1 MTNPTNT
8 FLHTLSD
15 IAQHNDHRYGVVFHG
30 DVDWQNTA
38 ISTFLQDMNVKSIFQ
53 IGGVPFDDVTHA
65 PVKKGQQLLGRE
77 CQILV
82 CDFRDQFD
90 ANGFSAA
97 LGALVGG
104 GLLLVLPLNVNEAEE
119 CWSSGFGQRW
129 LKGYFDKLISVSQ
142 TNEAA
147 DVTQASNSFPPKKNA
162 EIELDRFEQQNMA
175 VDLVKKVSSGHRK
188 RPLILTADRGRGKSS
203 TLGIAAAQL
212 LVERHGLDII
222 VTAPSVKAIEP
233 VFFHTIQRLE
243 VMEVL
248 SATHI
253 RYQGG
258 SLRFMAPD
266 DLLKSMPDCDLLLV
280 DEAGAIPIPMLKSMV
295 GIYHRMVFS
304 TTVHG
309 YEGSGR
315 GFGIKF
321 ESWLSVHRPGWKS
334 FKLEQPIRWNNNDPL
349 EAWLFDC
356 FLLGNDASLSDSV
369 IHEIDN
375 FPDQSINQFNL
386 VELSKADCLA
396 NPHKLQRC
404 FSLLV
409 DAHYQTSPNDLMQFL
424 NNSAIHLYAAWQH
437 DECLGC
443 MLVIEEGGL
452 DKDLIAQIQIGKRRP
467 QGHLAPVLLSN
478 QLGCTEAGTSRCL
491 RVMRI
496 AVSTPHQ
503 GLGIGCWMLAMFSE
517 LTNQADYLAT
527 SFGATSELV
536 SFWRNNDF
544 VPVHISHQRDQASGC
559 HSVLMIKPLGVG
571 SNNWIAALQS
581 QFEQSFCFL
590 VSGSLTSLEVDMV
603 RALLPTNSS
612 VTSCQ
617 VSKSVPVS
625 ELEIKLLSNYVEGGN
640 SYDSIGFI
648 ALKLI
653 LLVNIQRSCTPSSS
667 LTGQSIKPE
676 QHHHSGDSSV
686 ISDLMIAKV
695 VQKKGWGTCVE
706 QLGLVGRKQAEVQL
720 RHDIS
725 ILLSNLQCK

>member
-15 IAQHNDHRYGVVFHG
+15 VAQHNDHRYGVVFNG

-38 ISTFLQDMNVKSIFQ
+38 ISTFLQDKNVKSIFQ

-97 LGALVGG
+97 LGSLVGG
-104 GLLLVLPLNVNEAEE
+104 GLLLVLPPNVNEAEE
-119 CWSSGFGQRW
+119 GGSSGFGQRW
-129 LKGYFDKLISVSQ
+129 LKGHFDKLISVSQ
-142 TNEAA
+142 TNEAG
-147 DVTQASNSFPPKKNA
+147 DVTQASNAFPPKQNA
-162 EIELDRFEQQNMA
+162 EIGLDRFEQQNMA
-175 VDLVKKVSSGHRK
+175 VELVKKVLSGHRK

-233 VFFHTIQRLE
+233 VFSHAIQRLE
-243 VMEVL
+243 VIEVV

-253 RYQGG
+253 RHQGG
-258 SLRFMAPD
+258 SLRFVAPD
-266 DLLKSMPDCDLLLV
+266 DLLKSKPDCDLLLV
-280 DEAGAIPIPMLKSMV
+280 DEAAAIPIPMLKSMV

-321 ESWLSVHRPGWKS
+321 ESWLSVHRPGWKG

-356 FLLGNDASLSDSV
+356 FLLGNDASLSDSA
-369 IHEIDN
+369 IHELDN
-375 FPDQSINQFNL
+375 FSDQTINQLNL
-386 VELSKADCLA
+386 VELSKAGCLA

-424 NNSAIHLYAAWQH
+424 NNSAIRLYAAWQQ

-443 MLVIEEGGL
+443 MLVTEEGGL
-452 DKDLIAQIQIGKRRP
+452 DSELIAQVQLGKRRP
-467 QGHLAPVLLSN
+467 QGHLAPVLLAN
-478 QLGCTEAGTSRCL
+478 QFGCIQAATSRCL

-496 AVSTPHQ
+496 AVSARHQ
-503 GLGIGCWMLAMFSE
+503 GLGIGRWMLAQLSQQ
-517 LTNQADYLAT
+517 TSQADYLAT
-527 SFGATSELV
+527 SFGATSELI
-536 SFWRNNDF
+536 SFWRGSEF
-544 VPVHISHQRDQASGC
+544 EAVHIGHQRDQASGC
-559 HSVLMIKPLGVG
+559 HSVLMVK
-571 SNNWIAALQS
+571 ALNLNS
-581 QFEQSFCFL
+581 QGWTNQVQNHFERSYCFL
-590 VSGSLTSLEVDMV
+590 VSGSLVSLETDMV
-603 RALLPTNSS
+603 RVLLP
-612 VTSCQ
+612 
-617 VSKSVPVS
+617 KSVDTVS
-625 ELEIKLLSNYVEGGN
+625 EFETQLVRNYVNGGN
-640 SYDSIGFI
+640 SYDAISFSV
-648 ALKLI
+648 LNLI
-653 LLVNIQRSCTPSSS
+653 LLGNDRNI
-667 LTGQSIKPE
+667 G
-676 QHHHSGDSSV
+676 
-686 ISDLMIAKV
+686 ISDLLIAKV
-695 VQKKGWGTCVE
+695 VQQKEWGTCVE
-706 QLGLVGRKQAEVQL
+706 QSNLVGRKQAEIQFRKDV
-720 RHDIS
+720 DV
-725 ILLSNLQCK
+725 LLANLQCK

>member
-15 IAQHNDHRYGVVFHG
+15 VAQHNDHRYGVVFNG

-38 ISTFLQDMNVKSIFQ
+38 ISTFLQDKNVKSIFQ

-97 LGALVGG
+97 LGSLVGG
-104 GLLLVLPLNVNEAEE
+104 GLLLVLPPNVNEAEE
-119 CWSSGFGQRW
+119 GRSSCFGQRW
-129 LKGYFDKLISVSQ
+129 LKGHFDKLISVSQ
-142 TNEAA
+142 ANEAV
-147 DVTQASNSFPPKKNA
+147 DVTQASNAFPPKQNA
-162 EIELDRFEQQNMA
+162 EIGLDRFEQQNMA
-175 VDLVKKVSSGHRK
+175 VELVKKVLSGHRK

-233 VFFHTIQRLE
+233 VFSHAIQRLE
-243 VMEVL
+243 VIEVVN
-248 SATHI
+248 ATHI
-253 RYQGG
+253 RHQGG
-258 SLRFMAPD
+258 SLRFVAPD
-266 DLLKSMPDCDLLLV
+266 DLLKSKPDCDLLLV
-280 DEAGAIPIPMLKSMV
+280 DEAAAIPIPMLKFMV

-321 ESWLSVHRPGWKS
+321 ESWLSVHRPGWKG

-356 FLLGNDASLSDSV
+356 FLLGNDASLSDSA
-369 IHEIDN
+369 IHELDN
-375 FPDQSINQFNL
+375 FSDQTINQLNL

-424 NNSAIHLYAAWQH
+424 NNSAIRLYAAWRQ

-443 MLVIEEGGL
+443 MLVTKEGGL
-452 DKDLIAQIQIGKRRP
+452 DKDLIVQIQTGKRRP
-467 QGHLAPVLLSN
+467 QGHLAPVLLAN
-478 QLGCTEAGTSRCL
+478 QLGCTEAATSRCL

-503 GLGIGCWMLAMFSE
+503 GLGIGGWMLAKLSE
-517 LTNQADYLAT
+517 QTSQADYLAT
-527 SFGATSELV
+527 SFGATSELI
-536 SFWRNNDF
+536 SFWRDNDF
-544 VPVHISHQRDQASGC
+544 VPVHIGHQRDQASGC
-559 HSVLMIKPLGVG
+559 HSVLMVKALT
-571 SNNWIAALQS
+571 SNSQSWINQALS
-581 QFEQSFCFL
+581 HFERSYCFL
-590 VSGSLTSLEVDMV
+590 VSGSLVSLETEMV
-603 RALLPTNSS
+603 RVLLP
-612 VTSCQ
+612 
-617 VSKSVPVS
+617 KSVNTVS
-625 ELEIKLLSNYVEGGN
+625 EFETQLVRNYVNGGN
-640 SYDSIGFI
+640 SYDAISFSV
-648 ALKLI
+648 LNLI
-653 LLVNIQRSCTPSSS
+653 LLGNDRNI
-667 LTGQSIKPE
+667 G
-676 QHHHSGDSSV
+676 
-686 ISDLMIAKV
+686 ISDLLIAKV
-695 VQKKGWGTCVE
+695 VQQKEWGTCVE
-706 QLGLVGRKQAEVQL
+706 QSNLVGRKQAEIQFRKDV
-720 RHDIS
+720 DV
-725 ILLSNLQCK
+725 LLANLQCK